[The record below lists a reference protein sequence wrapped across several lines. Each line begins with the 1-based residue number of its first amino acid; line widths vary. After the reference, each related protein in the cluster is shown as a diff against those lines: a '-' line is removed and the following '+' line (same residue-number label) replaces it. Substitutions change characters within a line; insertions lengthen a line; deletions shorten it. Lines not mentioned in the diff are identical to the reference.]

1 MDVQAYGRMG
11 PLYEAMTVCSS
22 TIEWFELQEK
32 HREAWDLQS
41 NLSDLVRAIEKF
53 VATTSERDLLAGAS
67 REVVTFSILCVE
79 AVNSMV
85 PVIAKQTRDNIA
97 QLSERFREPVTALL
111 DQIESLCERV
121 DAILEAWKIV
131 LDDELS
137 GKLKSAVEHIDR
149 SQSDISDWRQ
159 ALEAIHN

>member
-1 MDVQAYGRMG
+1 
-11 PLYEAMTVCSS
+11 
-22 TIEWFELQEK
+22 
-32 HREAWDLQS
+32 
-41 NLSDLVRAIEKF
+41 
-53 VATTSERDLLAGAS
+53 
-67 REVVTFSILCVE
+67 
-79 AVNSMV
+79 
-85 PVIAKQTRDNIA
+85 
-97 QLSERFREPVTALL
+97 L

>member
-53 VATTSERDLLAGAS
+53 VATTSERDLLAGARERSSHS
-67 REVVTFSILCVE
+67 RFS
-79 AVNSMV
+79 
-85 PVIAKQTRDNIA
+85 
-97 QLSERFREPVTALL
+97 
-111 DQIESLCERV
+111 
-121 DAILEAWKIV
+121 AWK
-131 LDDELS
+131 L
-137 GKLKSAVEHIDR
+137 
-149 SQSDISDWRQ
+149 
-159 ALEAIHN
+159 